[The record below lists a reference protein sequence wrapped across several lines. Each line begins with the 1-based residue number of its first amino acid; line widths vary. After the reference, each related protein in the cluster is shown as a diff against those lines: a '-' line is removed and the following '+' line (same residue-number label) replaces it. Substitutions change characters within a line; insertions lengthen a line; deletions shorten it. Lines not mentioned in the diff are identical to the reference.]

1 MERRSTEIDQANQNG
16 SQVRKVGLP
25 PPVKRGEDMETEIN
39 IIDADKI
46 GSATSPLNLGRTVA
60 VVPSSRIPR
69 AGDVVVVSALTD
81 SATYNMLELPTGRL
95 AKINPGDVLIGV
107 LGRRRALKGFVGDVP
122 ATVNAGDQ
130 LHLLNMGGVIGS
142 CTGHHSSL
150 SDAIQVEVIGLASD
164 EHGRVLNIADAALPL
179 RTSLGE
185 TAPLV
190 IIAGTCMNSGKTYAA
205 TELIKQATRAGLQ
218 VAAAKLSGIAC
229 LRDTLNMA
237 DHGAT
242 AIASFLD
249 CGLPSTVGATDLA
262 SVAKTIISRLNESSP
277 DLIVIE
283 LGDGLLGGYS
293 VESVFADKE
302 LRGATAGLVFCA
314 TDYVGAWGG
323 IQLLRQRGIEID
335 AMAGSVTDSQMGEDF
350 IESEFGVPAANAR
363 RNGARLFKLLEPK
376 VAAFGI
382 RVSSSE
388 SVISQDDNLEKS
400 EVPVGGL
407 R

>member
-1 MERRSTEIDQANQNG
+1 
-16 SQVRKVGLP
+16 
-25 PPVKRGEDMETEIN
+25 METRIQ
-39 IIDADKI
+39 IFAADKI
-46 GSATSPLNLGRTVA
+46 GSATSPLNLSRTVA
-60 VVPSSRIPR
+60 LTASTAMPK
-69 AGDVVVVSALTD
+69 AGDVVVVRALTD

-122 ATVNAGDQ
+122 ESVKAGDR

-164 EHGRVLNIADAALPL
+164 DGGRILNIADAALPPK
-179 RTSLGE
+179 TTLGG

-205 TELIKQATRAGLQ
+205 TELIKQATRSGLR

-237 DHGAT
+237 DHGAI

-249 CGLPSTVGATDLA
+249 CGLPSTVGATNLA
-262 SVAKTIISRLNESSP
+262 SVAKTIISRLNDSAP

-293 VESVFADKE
+293 VESVFEDAE
-302 LRGATAGLVFCA
+302 LREATAGLVFCA
-314 TDYVGAWGG
+314 SDYVGAWGG
-323 IQLLRQRGIEID
+323 IELLRQRGIEID
-335 AMAGSVTDSQMGEDF
+335 VIAGSVTDSQMGQDF
-350 IESEFGVPAANAR
+350 IEKEFGVPAANAR
-363 RNGARLFKLLEPK
+363 RNGAHLFELINLKLK
-376 VAAFGI
+376 
-382 RVSSSE
+382 
-388 SVISQDDNLEKS
+388 SVNA
-400 EVPVGGL
+400 VPA
-407 R
+407 